1 MFGCHLMS
9 SQVPVDPAAD
19 RTTMQFHLHDQIQST
34 ARIDK
39 DVKDRILDL
48 CKTCKTPN
56 QDRVSPQRR
65 RPLGP
70 RRAEG
75 QATGFASAGLP
86 AWRCRFTSGTRL
98 RSCSSCSLS
107 SSSTSR
113 IPTRFAV
120 KTCTSPSSSRSP
132 STRRADHRP
141 THHDEGRADTG
152 AIRGAT
158 RFSRC
163 VTSLHSQRLGKTTI
177 PWNDSFA
184 RCIGRVLCNK
194 ACVQYALLSRLLQSG
209 CMPCH
214 RTSLDV
220 LVRRMLCCT
229 SRVVCCDGCADEG
242 AHSQAA
248 ALFRSSNA
256 QSLEVHAQRE
266 LCGG

>member
-1 MFGCHLMS
+1 MS

-34 ARIDK
+34 ARTDK

-65 RPLGP
+65 RPLGL

-141 THHDEGRADTG
+141 THHDEGRRSRSWLHRTPSVSACTVTRP
-152 AIRGAT
+152 ATSSTAT
-158 RFSRC
+158 RSPVVSASPTRG
-163 VTSLHSQRLGKTTI
+163 T
-177 PWNDSFA
+177 
-184 RCIGRVLCNK
+184 RCIQPPC
-194 ACVQYALLSRLLQSG
+194 LSRRQRVSS
-209 CMPCH
+209 P
-214 RTSLDV
+214 TST
-220 LVRRMLCCT
+220 RR
-229 SRVVCCDGCADEG
+229 S
-242 AHSQAA
+242 
-248 ALFRSSNA
+248 
-256 QSLEVHAQRE
+256 
-266 LCGG
+266 